1 MRTRD
6 EYVAGL
12 KGRLDRWNTDAG
24 KWEAQARVAHADMKK
39 RYDKQLEMLRERRE
53 EALYNLTLV
62 EKASATAWE
71 DLAKGADEAWE
82 RMQEAFTTA
91 RSHFEKQPKQ

>member
-12 KGRLDRWNTDAG
+12 KGRLDHWNADAG
-24 KWEAQARVAHADMKK
+24 KWEAQARIAHADMKK
-39 RYDKQLEMLRERRE
+39 RYEKQLETLRERRE
-53 EALYNLTLV
+53 AALYNLNLV

-71 DLAKGADEAWE
+71 DLVRGADEAWE
-82 RMQEAFTTA
+82 RMQDAVTTA
-91 RSHFEKQPKQ
+91 RSHFEKKQ

>member
-12 KGRLDRWNTDAG
+12 KGRLDRWNADAG

-39 RYDKQLEMLRERRE
+39 RYDKQLETLRERRE
-53 EALYNLTLV
+53 EALYNLNLV
-62 EKASATAWE
+62 EKASATAWQ

-82 RMQEAFTTA
+82 RMQEAFATA